1 LLREEYLPILIMLP
15 FRVALC
21 QFKVGLDKT
30 RNLATASEY
39 VARAVQEQANVV
51 VLPECFNSPY
61 GTQFFAEYAED
72 LATSKTAALLR
83 QLAIDHGILLI
94 GGSIPE
100 RDGAA
105 LYNTSLVFGPTGE
118 LLGKHRKVH
127 LFDIDIPGKIRFV
140 ESEVLSPGT
149 SKTVFQ
155 TPYCKF
161 GLGIC
166 YDLRFPD
173 YAKSICRDES
183 VGVLAYPG
191 CFNTVTGPK
200 HWELLLRGRAVDNQV
215 FVMACSQALDPE
227 ASYKAYGHSM
237 VVSPWGEVLASSG
250 SEEALVLADI
260 DTAQFTEVRQAIPVR
275 SQQRPEVYL

>member
-1 LLREEYLPILIMLP
+1 MHP

-21 QFKVGLDKT
+21 QFKVTLDKA
-30 RNLATASEY
+30 RNLATATDY
-39 VARAVQEQANVV
+39 ITRAVQQQANVV

-61 GTQFFAEYAED
+61 GTQYFAEYAEEVP
-72 LATSKTAALLR
+72 SSQTAEILR
-83 QLAIDHGILLI
+83 QLARDNGIVLI

-100 RDGAA
+100 RDGDK
-105 LYNTSLVFGPTGE
+105 LYNTSLVFGPTGD
-118 LLGKHRKVH
+118 LLATHRKVH

-140 ESEVLSPGT
+140 ESEVLSPGN
-149 SKTVFQ
+149 SKTVFE

-166 YDLRFPD
+166 YDLRFQD
-173 YAKSICRDES
+173 YAKAICNDNS

-215 FVMACSQALDPE
+215 FVMACSQALDPD
-227 ASYKAYGHSM
+227 AGYKAYGHSM
-237 VVSPWGEVLASSG
+237 VVSPWGEVLASCG
-250 SEEALVLADI
+250 SDEALVLANI
-260 DTAQFTEVRQAIPVR
+260 DFTQLAEVRAGIPVR
-275 SQQRPEVYL
+275 RQGRPEVYSK